1 MSKTQSSISRKITL
15 SMFFSLFSYILV
27 INIIILL
34 FISYFHVFNIEKE
47 INQVQNNLV
56 FDLENVSSTIPAYF
70 TISVLEASDDSPIFN
85 FLFRSSSLDNAI
97 YRKISSSN
105 WLPFAIFTS
114 MDSLSYEVVLQK
126 NNQFIQFD
134 YSLTNDIHHF
144 WSLFR
149 WIILFEF
156 VILISSLFKFRKK
169 VKISLDP
176 ISQLSSSTKSLQKD
190 VSQLAVSANSKQLQ
204 SIADAIEKVDA
215 QTLNNPLAI
224 DSSQKELQQVTL
236 AINEM
241 LERINQTVS
250 SQTQFVSDASHELR
264 TPIAIIQGYIN
275 LLDRWGK
282 NDPTTLQE
290 SIDAIKSETDNMKT
304 LVEHLLFLAR
314 GDSETIQLNPETFDG
329 SKLVEETIHEMQFID
344 ATRKFNITNTSS
356 VNITA
361 DKQLFKQALR
371 ILLDNSMKYSK
382 EDTVI
387 KVSCNVTKEYC
398 SLSITHQGVGI
409 QPENIDRIFDRF
421 YRDQAARSNQIKG
434 SGLGLAIAKWI
445 VERHGGYIEIISRE
459 HVGTKVT
466 LYFPLPN
473 SSTKKEKS

>member
-1 MSKTQSSISRKITL
+1 
-15 SMFFSLFSYILV
+15 
-27 INIIILL
+27 
-34 FISYFHVFNIEKE
+34 
-47 INQVQNNLV
+47 
-56 FDLENVSSTIPAYF
+56 
-70 TISVLEASDDSPIFN
+70 
-85 FLFRSSSLDNAI
+85 
-97 YRKISSSN
+97 
-105 WLPFAIFTS
+105 
-114 MDSLSYEVVLQK
+114 
-126 NNQFIQFD
+126 
-134 YSLTNDIHHF
+134 
-144 WSLFR
+144 
-149 WIILFEF
+149 
-156 VILISSLFKFRKK
+156 
-169 VKISLDP
+169 
-176 ISQLSSSTKSLQKD
+176 
-190 VSQLAVSANSKQLQ
+190 
-204 SIADAIEKVDA
+204 
-215 QTLNNPLAI
+215 
-224 DSSQKELQQVTL
+224 
-236 AINEM
+236 
-241 LERINQTVS
+241 
-250 SQTQFVSDASHELR
+250 
-264 TPIAIIQGYIN
+264 
-275 LLDRWGK
+275 
-282 NDPTTLQE
+282 
-290 SIDAIKSETDNMKT
+290 MKT

-314 GDSETIQLNPETFDG
+314 GDSQTIQLNPETLAG

-398 SLSITHQGVGI
+398 SLSITDQGVGI